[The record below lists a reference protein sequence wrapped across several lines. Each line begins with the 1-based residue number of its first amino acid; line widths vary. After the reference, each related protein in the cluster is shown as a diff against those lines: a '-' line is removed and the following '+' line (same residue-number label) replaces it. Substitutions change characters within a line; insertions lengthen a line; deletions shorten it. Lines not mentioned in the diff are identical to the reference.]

1 MKSFLIRGF
10 CTTIAF
16 AVAVKLTPMWA
27 ENWTALICTAL
38 LLVIINAVIRP
49 VIVLLS
55 LPFILVTLGFFI
67 LVINALL
74 LKLAGAIVP
83 GFVVGGFWS
92 AFFGAIVI
100 SVVNW
105 ALSAF
110 FKDRDGHYRILT
122 RHEQLRETGEKQ
134 VQGKIIE

>member
-83 GFVVGGFWS
+83 GFIVGGFWS

-100 SVVNW
+100 GVVNW
-105 ALSAF
+105 ALSAV
-110 FKDRDGHYRILT
+110 FKDHEGHYKILT
-122 RHEQLRETGEKQ
+122 RHEQLRATGEKR
-134 VQGKIIE
+134 VEGKVIE